1 MKSKVIRISIIST
14 IALLFIF
21 LFFIVLVN
29 SSVDFDEL
37 NDLTFEMPDLTNV
50 DDGTYYGTY
59 EMYPMSVDIH
69 LVINDHQITD
79 VIMISHSLFF
89 EEEALNIKNQIINTE
104 SFQVDF
110 DENHLYS
117 EKILILAIINAIE
130 TKTLINE

>member
-1 MKSKVIRISIIST
+1 MRSKVNRISIIST

-130 TKTLINE
+130 TKAFINE